1 MMGLGNRVQ
10 ALVPMP
16 HRDMGWFA
24 TSQTDLACRRGRGP
38 GAAYHC
44 RWAYIRKRL
53 KEV

>member
-10 ALVPMP
+10 ALASC
-16 HRDMGWFA
+16 MGWFA